1 MYCTIKDGSTVSTH
15 SQSSTDY
22 LLLKKDLKTF
32 LKKPIERPSS
42 TASATT
48 REGDGITRL
57 ENGYCVV
64 LNQEKY
70 DSESD
75 VAFMHGAKS
84 YRPRT
89 GTEHDVCALKRVF
102 RNKFGC
108 KFVVYNDLSA
118 DQIIDTFR

>member
-1 MYCTIKDGSTVSTH
+1 MGFQAQIVHFPFS
-15 SQSSTDY
+15 
-22 LLLKKDLKTF
+22 KDLKTF

-48 REGDGITRL
+48 RESDGVTRL

-64 LNQEKY
+64 LNQDKY

-75 VAFMHGAKS
+75 VAFMHCAKS

-102 RNKFGC
+102 GDKFGC
-108 KFVVYNDLSA
+108 KFEVYNDLSA
-118 DQIIDTFR
+118 SQIIDTFRSDD

>member
-1 MYCTIKDGSTVSTH
+1 MTLTNYSYDFSFS
-15 SQSSTDY
+15 
-22 LLLKKDLKTF
+22 KDLRTF

-42 TASATT
+42 TACATT
-48 REGDGITRL
+48 RESDGVTRL

-75 VAFMHGAKS
+75 VASAYCAKS

-89 GTEHDVCALKRVF
+89 GTQHDVCALKRVF
-102 RNKFGC
+102 EDKFGC
-108 KFVVYNDLSA
+108 EFEVYNDLSSS
-118 DQIIDTFR
+118 QIIDTFR